1 MKYKIDVVRIREN
14 YITLNGWV
22 IGRDP
27 ASGVKYSVLDE
38 KKQPMEFRIVPTRRD
53 DVSQIYFKKVIDKDF
68 GFDIRFPYERGKNY
82 WLVIRCEGHTAR
94 IKYNEELI
102 AKRASVAH
110 KRMEKI
116 RDLCNMETVRVAWE
130 YFQKHG
136 LKALFLKS
144 KNKLEGIDSDYE
156 YAEWYEKTK
165 PTAEELARQRKESA
179 EWTGDGPLFSIVIP
193 VYQTPEKYLRELL
206 DSLLNQTYPKLEI
219 CVADGSPAGKNCGKI
234 LKEYADRDSRV
245 RFEVLGENRGI
256 AGNTNAALAQAQGDF
271 VVLCDHDDILPEQA
285 LYECAKA
292 IRENPDCDC
301 LYTDEDKLDMDG
313 GSLFDPN
320 FKPDFNQDLLTSV
333 NYICH
338 LFVVKRSLQEE
349 AGLFDPAFDGAQ
361 DYDFIFRVTE
371 RAKKIVALIDSTKL
385 GADSASSFIPAD
397 RIDYL
402 VTNSGASPEIVD
414 MCRAKGIEVLIAEV

>member
-22 IGRDP
+22 IGRNP

-165 PTAEELARQRKESA
+165 PAAEELAGDLRCGRKPRGKE
-179 EWTGDGPLFSIVIP
+179 
-193 VYQTPEKYLRELL
+193 LR
-206 DSLLNQTYPKLEI
+206 K
-219 CVADGSPAGKNCGKI
+219 
-234 LKEYADRDSRV
+234 
-245 RFEVLGENRGI
+245 
-256 AGNTNAALAQAQGDF
+256 
-271 VVLCDHDDILPEQA
+271 
-285 LYECAKA
+285 
-292 IRENPDCDC
+292 
-301 LYTDEDKLDMDG
+301 
-313 GSLFDPN
+313 DP
-320 FKPDFNQDLLTSV
+320 
-333 NYICH
+333 
-338 LFVVKRSLQEE
+338 
-349 AGLFDPAFDGAQ
+349 
-361 DYDFIFRVTE
+361 
-371 RAKKIVALIDSTKL
+371 
-385 GADSASSFIPAD
+385 
-397 RIDYL
+397 
-402 VTNSGASPEIVD
+402 
-414 MCRAKGIEVLIAEV
+414 

>member
-165 PTAEELARQRKESA
+165 PAAEELARQRKESA

-206 DSLLNQTYPKLEI
+206 DSLLNQTYRSWRSASRTEAPRERTGGRSLRSTRTRTAASASGSSGRILASREI
-219 CVADGSPAGKNCGKI
+219 
-234 LKEYADRDSRV
+234 RMRRSRWP
-245 RFEVLGENRGI
+245 RGI
-256 AGNTNAALAQAQGDF
+256 SSRSVTTMTCFRRMRSMSARGRSARIRAVTASTATRTSSTWTAA
-271 VVLCDHDDILPEQA
+271 
-285 LYECAKA
+285 
-292 IRENPDCDC
+292 
-301 LYTDEDKLDMDG
+301 
-313 GSLFDPN
+313 
-320 FKPDFNQDLLTSV
+320 
-333 NYICH
+333 
-338 LFVVKRSLQEE
+338 RSLT
-349 AGLFDPAFDGAQ
+349 
-361 DYDFIFRVTE
+361 RTSS
-371 RAKKIVALIDSTKL
+371 RTLIRTS
-385 GADSASSFIPAD
+385 
-397 RIDYL
+397 
-402 VTNSGASPEIVD
+402 
-414 MCRAKGIEVLIAEV
+414 

>member
-22 IGRDP
+22 IGRNP

-38 KKQPMEFRIVPTRRD
+38 KKQPMEFKIVPTRRD
-53 DVSQIYFKKVIDKDF
+53 DVSQIYFKKVIDRDF

-179 EWTGDGPLFSIVIP
+179 EWAADGPLFSIVIP

-206 DSLLNQTYPKLEI
+206 DSLLNQT
-219 CVADGSPAGKNCGKI
+219 
-234 LKEYADRDSRV
+234 
-245 RFEVLGENRGI
+245 
-256 AGNTNAALAQAQGDF
+256 
-271 VVLCDHDDILPEQA
+271 
-285 LYECAKA
+285 
-292 IRENPDCDC
+292 
-301 LYTDEDKLDMDG
+301 
-313 GSLFDPN
+313 
-320 FKPDFNQDLLTSV
+320 
-333 NYICH
+333 
-338 LFVVKRSLQEE
+338 
-349 AGLFDPAFDGAQ
+349 
-361 DYDFIFRVTE
+361 
-371 RAKKIVALIDSTKL
+371 
-385 GADSASSFIPAD
+385 
-397 RIDYL
+397 
-402 VTNSGASPEIVD
+402 
-414 MCRAKGIEVLIAEV
+414 

>member
-38 KKQPMEFRIVPTRRD
+38 KKQPMEFKIVPTRRD
-53 DVSQIYFKKVIDKDF
+53 DVSQIYFKKVIDRDF

-165 PTAEELARQRKESA
+165 PAAEELARQRKEAA
-179 EWTGDGPLFSIVIP
+179 EWAADGPLFSIVIP
-193 VYQTPEKYLRELL
+193 VYQTPEKYLRERMGFFYEYEAQEKQFFLKEKWGQFRLLYTIFYYVLVAYGTVLLIVSYRFHSLSCFSYRFYPVYGIILFGEIAAYLSGMTWQEHEDELPEEEQEAHRNDYTGLRDKYLELYGSRILL
-206 DSLLNQTYPKLEI
+206 DEEQEAAAGTQEPGEEGSVPEEKKPEKGREKDAPDASSQQDAQQEEQDTVEAVIGQLLSSSVN
-219 CVADGSPAGKNCGKI
+219 V
-234 LKEYADRDSRV
+234 
-245 RFEVLGENRGI
+245 
-256 AGNTNAALAQAQGDF
+256 
-271 VVLCDHDDILPEQA
+271 EQA
-285 LYECAKA
+285 F
-292 IRENPDCDC
+292 
-301 LYTDEDKLDMDG
+301 G
-313 GSLFDPN
+313 
-320 FKPDFNQDLLTSV
+320 
-333 NYICH
+333 
-338 LFVVKRSLQEE
+338 
-349 AGLFDPAFDGAQ
+349 
-361 DYDFIFRVTE
+361 
-371 RAKKIVALIDSTKL
+371 
-385 GADSASSFIPAD
+385 
-397 RIDYL
+397 DYL
-402 VTNSGASPEIVD
+402 
-414 MCRAKGIEVLIAEV
+414 